1 MAFLPPRKKT
11 QRYTLKYNNRDV
23 ALLAADDSDALTQVA
38 GFFQG
43 ADRQTVLSARL
54 LNAAGQQVQL

>member
-1 MAFLPPRKKT
+1 MAFLHLRKNT
-11 QRYTLKYNNRDV
+11 QRYTLKYNNRDIE
-23 ALLAADDSDALTQVA
+23 LLAADDSDALTQVA

>member
-1 MAFLPPRKKT
+1 MAFLHTRKNT
-11 QRYTLKYNNRDV
+11 QRYTLKYNNTDV
-23 ALLAADDSDALTQVA
+23 PVIASDDCDARSQLA

-43 ADRQTVLSARL
+43 ADRQTVMSARL